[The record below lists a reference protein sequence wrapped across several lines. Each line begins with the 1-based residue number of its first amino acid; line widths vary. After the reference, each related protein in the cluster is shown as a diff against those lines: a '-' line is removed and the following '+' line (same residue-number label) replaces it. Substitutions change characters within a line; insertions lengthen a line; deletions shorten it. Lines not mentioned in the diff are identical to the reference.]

1 MSVAAVS
8 CERLIPPARSGLQ
21 EHKSFGGFYAVG
33 LGLLLT
39 ALQVLVSCLLSGR
52 NNFHE
57 AYLSLCQWDTV
68 WYNSIVQAGYN
79 AVPNALGEANIGFFP
94 GYPYLT
100 RQVRA
105 LTDLPS
111 ADALL
116 LTAQLSCW
124 AFWSYLLLLLSS
136 WGVPGRIALAVVLSV
151 LAYPAAFFMVAGYS
165 ESLFLACTLGFFY
178 WSEREGR
185 FAAVLAAAHGFGM
198 TATRLVGLPLTVY
211 PLARTLLG
219 ATSGS
224 RQSLRERL
232 QRCTVPLLIGLAT
245 AGGALTF
252 FLFCQVNFGRWNLYM
267 LTQHVGWGVTPH
279 YLAIFS
285 GRVLRLHSAYSKT
298 GGIDSD
304 FISQVSV
311 PVYLG
316 VFVLLVGIECW
327 LRRRQG
333 PSGFRRR
340 ASLYLCA
347 WLPFYISVSSM
358 ASRGMGSMIRHS
370 LCVQVLLAL
379 ALGHLLT
386 QGQRDSVIAR
396 LGRLLPALCVPVFLA
411 CELLLLYRFTHGGWV
426 A

>member
-1 MSVAAVS
+1 MSAAAVS
-8 CERLIPPARSGLQ
+8 GERLVPPARSRLQQQKWRGGLC
-21 EHKSFGGFYAVG
+21 AVG

-39 ALQVLVSCLLSGR
+39 VVQVLVSCLLSGR
-52 NNFHE
+52 SNFHE

-68 WYNSIVQAGYN
+68 WYNSIVLAGYN
-79 AVPNALGEANIGFFP
+79 AVPNALGEANVGFFP

-111 ADALL
+111 GDALL

-136 WGVPGRIALAVVLSV
+136 WGVPRRIALAVILSV
-151 LAYPAAFFMVAGYS
+151 LAYPAAFFLVGGYS
-165 ESLFLACTLGFFY
+165 ESLFLACTLGFLY

-185 FAAVLAAAHGFGM
+185 LAAGLAAAHGFGM
-198 TATRLVGLPLTVY
+198 TATRLVGLPLAVY

-224 RQSLRERL
+224 GPSLRDRL

-252 FLFCQVNFGRWNLYM
+252 FLFCQVRFGRWDLYL
-267 LTQHVGWGVTPH
+267 LTQHIGWGITPH

-285 GRVLRLHSAYSKT
+285 RRVLRLRSAYSQT

-304 FISQVSV
+304 FISQLSV

-316 VFVLLVGIECW
+316 AFVLLLGIEFW

-340 ASLYLCA
+340 AGLYLCA
-347 WLPFYISVSSM
+347 WLAFYISVSSM

-386 QGQRDSVIAR
+386 QAQRDAATAR